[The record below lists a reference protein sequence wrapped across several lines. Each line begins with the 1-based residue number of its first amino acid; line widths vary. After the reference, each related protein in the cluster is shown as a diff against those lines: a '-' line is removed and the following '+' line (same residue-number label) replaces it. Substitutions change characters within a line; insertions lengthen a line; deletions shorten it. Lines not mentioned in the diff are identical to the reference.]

1 MGRYIVRG
9 PFKMIVVAGNKEEA
23 RKTAER
29 ILGYEGI
36 KAQAIEVRKV
46 GAEK

>member
-1 MGRYIVRG
+1 MAKYLVRG
-9 PFKMIVVAGNKEEA
+9 PSKMVVVAESEAEA

-36 KAQAIEVRKV
+36 KAQAIEARRV
-46 GAEK
+46 GLGK